1 MRACVC
7 MCACVC
13 ATFRSEK
20 IQRCDNP
27 LLQLCVGIL
36 RQQQS
41 VVQER
46 HQQLQL
52 VEKESSTVSKNKG
65 HFQLLVQCAA
75 EGVAKSGGRE
85 FVGRAQTQTQNHT
98 LQRVCFRDVSGVFSR
113 DRHTQTYDAR
123 ARRHSH
129 TCISHAYRARVSSRN
144 GIKNQP
150 AKCLAFMIQ
159 LTAYTLGG
167 FADQLCNGQVITAFA
182 RKQVR
187 FSIGVDARLSGK

>member
-113 DRHTQTYDAR
+113 DRHTQTTTHAHAGTHTHAFHTHTVR
-123 ARRHSH
+123 AYPP
-129 TCISHAYRARVSSRN
+129 AMASRTS
-144 GIKNQP
+144 
-150 AKCLAFMIQ
+150 L
-159 LTAYTLGG
+159 
-167 FADQLCNGQVITAFA
+167 
-182 RKQVR
+182 RK
-187 FSIGVDARLSGK
+187 AWLS